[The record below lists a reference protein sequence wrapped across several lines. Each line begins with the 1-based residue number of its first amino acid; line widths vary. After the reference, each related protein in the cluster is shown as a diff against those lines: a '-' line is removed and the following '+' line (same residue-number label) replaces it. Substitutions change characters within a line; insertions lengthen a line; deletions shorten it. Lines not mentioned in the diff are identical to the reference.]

1 MIKKIFLFV
10 LAISILAAVPPLRRS
25 SQRSPE
31 SVSLLQVAHGTR

>member
-1 MIKKIFLFV
+1 MIKKVFLFV
-10 LAISILAAVPPLRRS
+10 LAISILALFRQLRRS